1 MTGQLQVER
10 RDCGWFRDRAEARK
24 LSLFGP
30 TSAKRRFVFR
40 SRLVIAGLGMLTV
53 GLAGVASWLLADF
66 GALEHKSAHGA
77 VALPDLPA
85 SALAPAPKATELPL
99 EPRLPPLTGTENILI
114 AGMDRRPG
122 EKGSG
127 LTDTLILVVLEK
139 QTGRVGLISVPR
151 DMAVEIP
158 KHGLERVNAAYGLA
172 YARGDNA
179 LSALKQSV
187 SDLLALP
194 IEHAMVVD
202 LSVFESLVDA
212 IGGITVDVPCPII
225 DDFVDARTPSGRRVL
240 DVKTGQLRM
249 DGATSAMYVRSR
261 HGRSDFSRARR
272 QQAVLSAIHRELLN
286 LGNLGHITEVWTTVE
301 SHVATDLKRYELLDL
316 ARRALALKLE
326 LVHGLVFS
334 DVEAE
339 PRRDQGR
346 AMLFPNLDAMDRA
359 VAKLFSAPAPGA
371 NGNGIVCPP
380 ADIALQR
387 KHRLQPD
394 AGVSTGLD
402 AGSVE
407 PDETENATTTR

>member
-1 MTGQLQVER
+1 MQSL
-10 RDCGWFRDRAEARK
+10 DS
-24 LSLFGP
+24 SLFCP
-30 TSAKRRFVFR
+30 TSAKRRLVSR

-53 GLAGVASWLLADF
+53 GLAGVASWLLSDF
-66 GALEHKSAHGA
+66 GALDHKSAHGA
-77 VALPDLPA
+77 VAPPALPA
-85 SALAPAPKATELPL
+85 ALPAPAPKASELPL

-127 LTDTLILVVLEK
+127 LTDTLIVVVLDK
-139 QTGRVGLISVPR
+139 PTGHAGLISVPR
-151 DMAVEIP
+151 DLAVEIP
-158 KHGLERVNAAYGLA
+158 KHGVARVNAAYGLA

-187 SDLLALP
+187 GDLLALP

-212 IGGITVDVPCPII
+212 VGGITVDVPCPII

-240 DVKTGQLRM
+240 DIKPGQIRM

-286 LGNLGHITEVWTTVE
+286 LGNLGHITEVWATVE

-316 ARRALALKLE
+316 ARRALALKVE

-334 DVEAE
+334 DAEAE

-359 VAKLFSAPAPGA
+359 VGRLFSAPALGVNA
-371 NGNGIVCPP
+371 NAVACPP

-394 AGVSTGLD
+394 AGVSVGLD
-402 AGSVE
+402 AGRVE
-407 PDETENATTTR
+407 PDENDNAATTQ